1 MFIKKAL
8 AFCVLTLLI
17 TTSYALEDLLE
28 QYVKHVGLV
37 NSVNY
42 ETERQQSKH
51 QRNDKGHSDSI
62 FNFGA
67 NRKLNFANV
76 RDKRELNEDDLSQWT
91 HWEYLDDEKNIL
103 LRWQTRHQE
112 ILFRVEARTLGYV
125 GIGFSPNGGMEGA
138 DITMGWVDD
147 AGKAFF
153 LMDVDWWIDNVF
165 GKNLLLWSHRIGSH
179 ISTQK
184 ASWKNM

>member
-1 MFIKKAL
+1 MIINKAFIICVL
-8 AFCVLTLLI
+8 AFLVR
-17 TTSYALEDLLE
+17 TSNALEDLLE

-42 ETERQQSKH
+42 KFEH
-51 QRNDKGHSDSI
+51 QPSLGKYQRKFKAHGDNI

-67 NRKLNFANV
+67 NRKLNNFVSV
-76 RDKRELNEDDLSQWT
+76 RDRRDESDSNEDLSQWT

-125 GIGFSPNGGMEGA
+125 GIGFSPNGDMEGA
-138 DITMGWVDD
+138 DITIGWVDD
-147 AGKAFF
+147 SGKA
-153 LMDVDWWIDNVF
+153 I
-165 GKNLLLWSHRIGSH
+165 LLVS
-179 ISTQK
+179 
-184 ASWKNM
+184 